1 MSLNNM
7 NTATLRQLIK
17 KLEQRDALAA
27 KIKKIEAEIAS
38 AFGGTT
44 AAAPTGK
51 ARRQGARKGRRRLVK
66 AADAAPKKATK
77 ARRGTLKGKIIA
89 ALRKVGPEGIRVR
102 DLAKQI
108 KVSPQNVH
116 VWFSSTGKSVDGIE
130 KVSKGLYR
138 YNA

>member
-1 MSLNNM
+1 M

-27 KIKKIEAEIAS
+27 RIQKIEAEIAS
-38 AFGGTT
+38 VFGGTRS
-44 AAAPTGK
+44 AAPTEK
-51 ARRQGARKGRRRLVK
+51 VRRPGTRKGRKRSVK
-66 AADAAPKKATK
+66 TTVAVGPKKAVK
-77 ARRGTLKGKIIA
+77 GRRGTLKGKIIA
-89 ALRKVGPEGIRVR
+89 ALRKAGPEGVRVR

-116 VWFSSTGKSVDGIE
+116 VWFSSTGKSLDGIE
-130 KVSKGLYR
+130 RVSKGLYR